1 MTIFRDDL
9 VMLLPELRDLAKVL
23 SDLDGLLGRHPS
35 MLFEHRRIAGLM
47 HLMPTLEGAQSEG
60 RQLGRCDQ
68 GLVRT

>member
-47 HLMPTLEGAQSEG
+47 HLMPNSG
-60 RQLGRCDQ
+60 RRAIRRSSARLMRPGPR
-68 GLVRT
+68 